1 MECRLKI
8 PAKDQIK
15 MTRELIVSLM
25 NQLEKVSLARPP
37 LLFFIQMVVL
47 LLIITT
53 TMKQCSTLLNNRGKV
68 NNPTIFMKIII
79 TS

>member
-1 MECRLKI
+1 MKCRLKI

-25 NQLEKVSLARPP
+25 NQLEKVSLALPP
-37 LLFFIQMVVL
+37 LLFFIQMVV